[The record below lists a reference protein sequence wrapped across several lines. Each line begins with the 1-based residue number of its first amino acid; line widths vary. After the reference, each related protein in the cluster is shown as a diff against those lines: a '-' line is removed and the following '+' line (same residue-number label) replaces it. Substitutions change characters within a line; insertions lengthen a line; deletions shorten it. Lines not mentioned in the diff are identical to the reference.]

1 MMSLQTPEPP
11 EVGSDAG
18 LSGAAAP
25 DAARPSRVR
34 RLLRRLSWLW
44 VLLAGV
50 GAYLLL
56 LRTLLVTK
64 NPNFFPSLIL
74 LGSIVVPAAV
84 LTFAAT
90 GGKRGIRVNAGIVTF
105 TVIAGGILGTV
116 AAGTLEYDTLRALDA
131 LPMIMVA
138 LIEEAS
144 KILVPAAVL
153 LINRGLRWPAA
164 VVLGIASGT
173 GFATLETMG
182 YGFTALLSG
191 GLAALDET
199 LLLRALLA
207 PAGHVA
213 WTGLSMGAIGRI
225 RGSSHRSRATFIAIG
240 VFVAVVILHAVWDA
254 SSSSVVRILVALLS
268 FIALMLTLVAAR
280 RAEGSVAAQTI
291 QSTRAE
297 EQSTQAP

>member
-1 MMSLQTPEPP
+1 MASSQTPKPP
-11 EVGSDAG
+11 EVDSAG
-18 LSGAAAP
+18 REGESSG
-25 DAARPSRVR
+25 DAADASDSVRPR
-34 RLLRRLSWLW
+34 RLLLRLGWLW
-44 VLLAGV
+44 VLLAGMV
-50 GAYLLL
+50 GYLLL
-56 LRTLLVTK
+56 LRTLLVTQ

-74 LGSIVVPAAV
+74 LGSIVVPTTV

-90 GGKRGIRVNAGIVTF
+90 GGKRGIRVGAGTVMF

-116 AAGTLEYDTLRALDA
+116 AAGTLEYDTLRALDT

-153 LINRGLRWPAA
+153 LINRRIQWPAA
-164 VVLGIASGT
+164 VILGIASGT

-213 WTGLSMGAIGRI
+213 WTGLSVGAIGRI
-225 RGSSHRSRATFIAIG
+225 RGTSHRPRAIFVAVA

-254 SSSSVVRILVALLS
+254 SSSSLVRIVVALLS

-280 RAEGSVAAQTI
+280 RAEGALTPQMPSL
-291 QSTRAE
+291 
-297 EQSTQAP
+297 

>member
-1 MMSLQTPEPP
+1 MSPQTPEPRA
-11 EVGSDAG
+11 VGS
-18 LSGAAAP
+18 AAP
-25 DAARPSRVR
+25 PTFPPEAGIGASDSTRPHKV
-34 RLLRRLSWLW
+34 LLRLSWLW

-56 LRTLLVTK
+56 LRTLVVTQ

-74 LGSIVVPAAV
+74 LGSIVVPTSV
-84 LTFAAT
+84 LTFAAA
-90 GGKRGIRVNAGIVTF
+90 GGKRGIKVSAGTITF

-116 AAGTLEYDTLRALDA
+116 AAGTLEYDALRALGA

-138 LIEEAS
+138 FIEEAS

-153 LINRGLRWPAA
+153 LINRRLRWPAA
-164 VVLGIASGT
+164 VVLGIASGA

-182 YGFTALLSG
+182 YAFTALLSG

-213 WTGLSMGAIGRI
+213 WTGLSVGAIGRI
-225 RGSSHRSRATFIAIG
+225 RGTAHRFRAFFVAIG
-240 VFVAVVILHAVWDA
+240 VFVAVVILHAAWDG
-254 SSSSVVRILVALLS
+254 SSSSLIRIAIALLS

-280 RAEGSVAAQTI
+280 RAEGSLASQVA
-291 QSTRAE
+291 SF
-297 EQSTQAP
+297 

>member
-1 MMSLQTPEPP
+1 
-11 EVGSDAG
+11 V
-18 LSGAAAP
+18 
-25 DAARPSRVR
+25 
-34 RLLRRLSWLW
+34 LLRLSWLW
-44 VLLAGV
+44 VLLAGI

-56 LRTLLVTK
+56 LRTLVVTQ

-74 LGSIVVPAAV
+74 LGSIVVPTSV
-84 LTFAAT
+84 LTFAAA
-90 GGKRGIRVNAGIVTF
+90 GGKRGIKVSAGTLTF

-116 AAGTLEYDTLRALDA
+116 AAGTLEYDALRALGA

-138 LIEEAS
+138 FIEEAS

-153 LINRGLRWPAA
+153 LINRRLRWPAA
-164 VVLGIASGT
+164 VVLGIASGA

-182 YGFTALLSG
+182 YAFTALLSG

-213 WTGLSMGAIGRI
+213 WTGLSVGAIGRI
-225 RGSSHRSRATFIAIG
+225 RGTSHRFRALLVAIG
-240 VFVAVVILHAVWDA
+240 VFGAVVILHAVWDG
-254 SSSSVVRILVALLS
+254 SSNSLVRIAIALLS

-280 RAEGSVAAQTI
+280 RAEGSLASQVASFEA
-291 QSTRAE
+291 
-297 EQSTQAP
+297 

>member
-1 MMSLQTPEPP
+1 MSVQSPEPR
-11 EVGSDAG
+11 EVGSASAPEVSAV
-18 LSGAAAP
+18 SG
-25 DAARPSRVR
+25 AARPSRAR
-34 RLLRRLSWLW
+34 RLLWRLSWLW
-44 VLLAGV
+44 VLIAGV
-50 GAYLLL
+50 AAYLLL

-90 GGKRGIRVNAGIVTF
+90 GGRHGIKVNAGIVTF

-153 LINRGLRWPAA
+153 LINRRLRWPAA
-164 VVLGIASGT
+164 VVLGVASGT

-225 RGSSHRSRATFIAIG
+225 RGSSHRTRATFVAVG

-254 SSSSVVRILVALLS
+254 SSSSVVRVVVALLS

-280 RAEGSVAAQTI
+280 RAEASRASETI
-291 QSTRAE
+291 QSTGTGAAA
-297 EQSTQAP
+297 QSP

>member
-1 MMSLQTPEPP
+1 MSPQTPEPRA
-11 EVGSDAG
+11 VGS
-18 LSGAAAP
+18 AAP
-25 DAARPSRVR
+25 PTFPPGAGIGASESARPRRV
-34 RLLRRLSWLW
+34 LLRLSWLW
-44 VLLAGV
+44 VLLAGI

-56 LRTLLVTK
+56 LRTLVVTQ

-74 LGSIVVPAAV
+74 LGSIVVPTSV
-84 LTFAAT
+84 LTFAAA
-90 GGKRGIRVNAGIVTF
+90 GGKRGIKVSAGTITF

-116 AAGTLEYDTLRALDA
+116 AAGTLEYDALRALGA

-138 LIEEAS
+138 FIEEAS

-153 LINRGLRWPAA
+153 LINRRLRWPAA
-164 VVLGIASGT
+164 VVLGIASGA

-182 YGFTALLSG
+182 YAFTALLSG

-213 WTGLSMGAIGRI
+213 WTGLSVGAIGRI
-225 RGSSHRSRATFIAIG
+225 RGTSHRLRAFFVATG
-240 VFVAVVILHAVWDA
+240 VFVAVVILHAVWDG
-254 SSSSVVRILVALLS
+254 SSSSLIRIAIALLS

-280 RAEGSVAAQTI
+280 RAEGSLASQVASFEA
-291 QSTRAE
+291 
-297 EQSTQAP
+297 

>member
-1 MMSLQTPEPP
+1 MSPQTPEPRA
-11 EVGSDAG
+11 VGS
-18 LSGAAAP
+18 AAP
-25 DAARPSRVR
+25 PTFPPEAGIGASESARPRRV
-34 RLLRRLSWLW
+34 LLRLSWLW
-44 VLLAGV
+44 VLLAGI

-56 LRTLLVTK
+56 LRTLVVTQ

-74 LGSIVVPAAV
+74 LGSIVVPTSV
-84 LTFAAT
+84 LTFAAA
-90 GGKRGIRVNAGIVTF
+90 GGKRGIKVSAGTITF

-116 AAGTLEYDTLRALDA
+116 AAGTLEYDALRALGA

-138 LIEEAS
+138 FIEEAS

-153 LINRGLRWPAA
+153 LINRRLRWPAA
-164 VVLGIASGT
+164 VVLGIASGA

-182 YGFTALLSG
+182 YAFTALLSG

-213 WTGLSMGAIGRI
+213 WTGLSVGAIGRI
-225 RGSSHRSRATFIAIG
+225 RGTSHRFRAFFVATG
-240 VFVAVVILHAVWDA
+240 VFVAVVILHAVWDG
-254 SSSSVVRILVALLS
+254 SSSSLIRIAIALLS

-280 RAEGSVAAQTI
+280 RAEGSLASQVASFEA
-291 QSTRAE
+291 
-297 EQSTQAP
+297 

>member
-1 MMSLQTPEPP
+1 MSSQSSEPR
-11 EVGSDAG
+11 EVGS
-18 LSGAAAP
+18 
-25 DAARPSRVR
+25 AARQAPTPGAEAGASDSARPR
-34 RLLRRLSWLW
+34 SLLRRLGWLW
-44 VLLAGV
+44 VLLGGI

-56 LRTLLVTK
+56 LRTLVVTQ
-64 NPNFFPSLIL
+64 NPNFLPSLIL
-74 LGSIVVPAAV
+74 LGSIVVPTTV

-90 GGKRGIRVNAGIVTF
+90 GGKRGIRVSAGTVMF
-105 TVIAGGILGTV
+105 TVIAGGVLGTV
-116 AAGTLEYDTLRALDA
+116 AAGTLEYDTLRTLDA

-153 LINRGLRWPAA
+153 LINRRIQWPAA

-213 WTGLSMGAIGRI
+213 WTGLSVGAIGRI
-225 RGSSHRSRATFIAIG
+225 RGTSHRLRAIVVAIV

-254 SSSSVVRILVALLS
+254 SSNSLVRIVVALLS

-280 RAEGSVAAQTI
+280 RAQGLLAPPEAQPLRPET
-291 QSTRAE
+291 T
-297 EQSTQAP
+297 